1 MGDHSIRS
9 PLTSALLHRDRLHR
23 KGEREMERKENQTE
37 SAFRKFDFYISE
49 FCLLNVQYLVPPEYL
64 A

>member
-1 MGDHSIRS
+1 MITGLGHHSPVLCSIETDC
-9 PLTSALLHRDRLHR
+9 TSRER
-23 KGEREMERKENQTE
+23 EREMERKENQTE

-49 FCLLNVQYLVPPEYL
+49 FYLLNVQYLVPPEYL